1 MDRGAWWA
9 IVQRVAKSQT
19 RLSMHVGCV
28 THLYQFCPVGWEGS
42 AVLSRTGKS
51 RGSTWA
57 PILTVAYQL
66 SYPEC
71 HTNPVPQ
78 FLVGNGV
85 MMLVLSMLRSS
96 SD

>member
-19 RLSMHVGCV
+19 QLSMHVGCV

-42 AVLSRTGKS
+42 SVLSRTGKTG
-51 RGSTWA
+51 GSTWA

-66 SYPEC
+66 NYPEC
-71 HTNPVPQ
+71 HANPVPQ